1 MDFSPAPSPHRSMT
15 KPLAISLL
23 VLLLGMLGMSGLQ
36 AADNTQRWPQK
47 QVRFIVSTAAG
58 GASNIM
64 ARLLAERLQSF
75 WGEQILVENKTGGAA
90 VIATESVVRS
100 APDAH
105 VMGLLA
111 SSFVVTS
118 ALRNDLPYD
127 IRRDLRAVT
136 HIGSAPAV
144 LVARADFG
152 ASRPADFAALA
163 RANPGKFSYGSPS
176 VNSNG
181 HRAGE
186 ALKRALGIDLVHI
199 PFKGGSQATAAL
211 LGGQISMMMA
221 TPTGFQQHISSG
233 RLKIIGVSSA
243 KRFPTN
249 PEAPTF
255 AESGLPGF
263 EMVEW
268 WMLLAPA
275 QTPTALVERI
285 HQDVAAA
292 TRRGDFHQRMLDLGI
307 ETFAATPAESTRFLQ
322 SEIERWGRDAK
333 PLGLTP

>member
-1 MDFSPAPSPHRSMT
+1 
-15 KPLAISLL
+15 
-23 VLLLGMLGMSGLQ
+23 
-36 AADNTQRWPQK
+36 
-47 QVRFIVSTAAG
+47 
-58 GASNIM
+58 
-64 ARLLAERLQSF
+64 
-75 WGEQILVENKTGGAA
+75 
-90 VIATESVVRS
+90 
-100 APDAH
+100 
-105 VMGLLA
+105 
-111 SSFVVTS
+111 
-118 ALRNDLPYD
+118 
-127 IRRDLRAVT
+127 VT

-186 ALKRALGIDLVHI
+186 ALKRALGIDLIHI

-211 LGGQISMMMA
+211 LGGQISLMMA

-285 HQDVAAA
+285 YQDVAAA

-307 ETFAATPAESTRFLQ
+307 ETFAATPTESARFLQ

-333 PLGLTP
+333 SLGLTP